1 VAVSDP
7 LAPIIG
13 DPAGMRALAGTL
25 RSAANSLGTVDDSVW
40 GKARRTSFTGPAADR
55 LSGAMGAW
63 HGDIS
68 GAANELSDA
77 ADLLLR
83 AATDVETALRERARL
98 LAELGGPAV

>member
-1 VAVSDP
+1 MS
-7 LAPIIG
+7 
-13 DPAGMRALAGTL
+13 
-25 RSAANSLGTVDDSVW
+25 
-40 GKARRTSFTGPAADR
+40 
-55 LSGAMGAW
+55 AW